1 MGIALPGVRVGF
13 RAEPREVLLSN
24 SGVIT
29 VAAVVD
35 ADRSVDGRSPTEPF
49 DLRPGWLMGQIAS
62 TGRWTPCK
70 RTRVAS
76 SGTSAVVPVDDA
88 SAFRPGDVVTVGTDA
103 DLTVVAVDYAE
114 NELTVASSFTFA
126 SGEAAAAQDGSQTCR
141 GILLDFVRLRD
152 ESLASPM
159 HKAAA
164 LLIAGFVNRALVLG
178 DLAAVRLDAGAKL
191 GGVRFSDEH
200 GL

>member
-1 MGIALPGVRVGF
+1 MGIALPGVQVGF

-29 VAAVVD
+29 IAIVVD

-49 DLRPGWLMGQIAS
+49 DLRPGWLLGRVAAA
-62 TGRWTPCK
+62 GRWTPCK
-70 RTRVAS
+70 RTRAAA
-76 SGTSAVVPVDDA
+76 SGTAAVVPVDDA
-88 SAFRPGDVVTVGTDA
+88 SAFRPGDVVSVGA
-103 DLTVVAVDYAE
+103 DSDLVVVEVDYE
-114 NELTVASSFTFA
+114 QNELTVESSFTFA
-126 SGEAAAAQDGSQTCR
+126 SGEPVAAQDGSQTCR

-152 ESLASPM
+152 ERLCTPT
-159 HKAAA
+159 HKGAAA
-164 LLIAGFVNRALVLG
+164 LISGFVNRATVLG
-178 DLAAVRLDAGAKL
+178 DLAAVRLDSEAKL